1 MTHRA
6 AASQSTILWL
16 VLHVVINFSPTA
28 YLSSWEPNELIGA
41 RCAPYKNFFFRL
53 FASFPFPPGFYS
65 CVTRATVRTSTRR
78 APALRKT
85 RAHSFTV
92 EPVV

>member
-1 MTHRA
+1 MNG
-6 AASQSTILWL
+6 W
-16 VLHVVINFSPTA
+16 FP
-28 YLSSWEPNELIGA
+28 SSCLGTGRIDGE
-41 RCAPYKNFFFRL
+41 RCEPYKNFFFRL

-65 CVTRATVRTSTRR
+65 CLTLATVRTSTRR

-85 RAHSFTV
+85 LAHSFTV